1 MDSETVEE
9 NPYEILL
16 AEEQDEEFMNFYVQ
30 VNKETETWW
39 TNWSSSVYIIF
50 RNFSFTT
57 MLALW

>member
-30 VNKETETWW
+30 VNKETET
-39 TNWSSSVYIIF
+39 
-50 RNFSFTT
+50 
-57 MLALW
+57 